1 MSEIKTFH
9 HGVKTSKAC
18 VALLVAVSVL
28 AQTGRGTDYVR
39 LKGDDGSG
47 SSAFFS
53 NRTSPVSFSIRIAE
67 GAATLNAGPSARAA
81 GAASRNRTRIRLTIR
96 FMAPSI
102 AERIGSVRSL

>member
-53 NRTSPVSFSIRIAE
+53 SNWSDNRAPHSDADYIVTNNFLLR
-67 GAATLNAGPSARAA
+67 GPTYNSKPETNYVFGGRSSRAH
-81 GAASRNRTRIRLTIR
+81 
-96 FMAPSI
+96 
-102 AERIGSVRSL
+102 

>member
-53 NRTSPVSFSIRIAE
+53 SKWSDNRAPHSDADYIVTNNFLLR
-67 GAATLNAGPSARAA
+67 GPTYNSKPETNYVFGGRSSRAH
-81 GAASRNRTRIRLTIR
+81 
-96 FMAPSI
+96 
-102 AERIGSVRSL
+102 